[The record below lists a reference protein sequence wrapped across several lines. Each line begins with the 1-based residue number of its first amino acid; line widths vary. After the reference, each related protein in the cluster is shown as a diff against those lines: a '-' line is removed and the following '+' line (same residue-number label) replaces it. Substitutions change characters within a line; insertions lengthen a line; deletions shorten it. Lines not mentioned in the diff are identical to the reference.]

1 MGARDEKVSRWESPL
16 IDVILWA
23 FAIVATGVTVWY
35 SLGPR
40 PPGHGSDK
48 DLHAVAYFVNTLAVL
63 LALVWRPGRAPRRYD
78 GWALPVALGILM
90 LGGVIEIAQ
99 AGFAD
104 RDAQFGDWIADAVGV
119 VLALGVFTGMRWV
132 SDRRRREHPTP

>member
-1 MGARDEKVSRWESPL
+1 
-16 IDVILWA
+16 
-23 FAIVATGVTVWY
+23 
-35 SLGPR
+35 
-40 PPGHGSDK
+40 
-48 DLHAVAYFVNTLAVL
+48 VNTLAVL

>member
-1 MGARDEKVSRWESPL
+1 M
-16 IDVILWA
+16 
-23 FAIVATGVTVWY
+23 ATGVTVWY

-48 DLHAVAYFVNTLAVL
+48 DLHAVAYFVNTLAIM
-63 LALVWRPGRAPRRYD
+63 LALIWRPGRTRGRSD
-78 GWALPVALGILM
+78 GWALPVALGILV
-90 LGGVIEIAQ
+90 LGGVIELAQ

-119 VLALGVFTGMRWV
+119 VLALCVFTFMRWV